1 MTSKD
6 TSRVGSSHK
15 KRFKTPMSMTAL
27 EIPTIENLEKRFPPL
42 LSLAFASLISPPV
55 PVRSTRATCA
65 SKFPNRASPQT
76 RGPYVP
82 SLSQTVIRDDL
93 SDGGDEGCV
102 GTRIVEKSCLAFVH
116 HLPGRT
122 TPGGEHGQS
131 GSEGF
136 DHSNPQRLR
145 GRREQESVGGGER
158 GRELLALQHSRKDRR
173 RIRVLLF

>member
-6 TSRVGSSHK
+6 TSRVGSCHK

-82 SLSQTVIRDDL
+82 SLSSDRHPRRSFGRRGRGLRRNQDRREIL
-93 SDGGDEGCV
+93 S
-102 GTRIVEKSCLAFVH
+102 
-116 HLPGRT
+116 
-122 TPGGEHGQS
+122 
-131 GSEGF
+131 
-136 DHSNPQRLR
+136 RLR
-145 GRREQESVGGGER
+145 PPPPRSHHSWRRARAVRKR
-158 GRELLALQHSRKDRR
+158 GLRS
-173 RIRVLLF
+173 